1 MEKHIARIHLKMQND
16 KKFTGIDLKKKAN
29 VMAAYYTSMSGI
41 KPDFVYLLRDAFS
54 IDESLLKLPNNE
66 NED

>member
-1 MEKHIARIHLKMQND
+1 MQND